1 MTLQVICDRY
11 ELTETERLQVM
22 AYLLVI
28 RMLRI
33 IG

>member
-1 MTLQVICDRY
+1 MTLQQICDRY
-11 ELTETERLQVM
+11 ELTETEQMQVM

-28 RMLRI
+28 RMLRM